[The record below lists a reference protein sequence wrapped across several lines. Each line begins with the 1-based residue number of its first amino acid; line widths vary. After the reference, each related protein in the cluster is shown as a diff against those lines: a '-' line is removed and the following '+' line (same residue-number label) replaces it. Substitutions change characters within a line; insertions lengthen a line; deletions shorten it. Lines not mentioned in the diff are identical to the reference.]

1 MKLQSRHSFL
11 LPDSL
16 LLDSPARAA
25 RQPHC
30 PLADRQAGRHNGRH
44 TDWCT
49 QKVAMTVHHRYR
61 HVHRC
66 NVCHPGRGLEHASL
80 SKALVSRTWREESP
94 APSKVARDN
103 RQEPSKYR
111 SHSAELATAIGRRAG
126 PSKRH
131 RRSDDLGERAA
142 VAFGSKIRTLGPSK
156 YAKQQ
161 TRSFL
166 RSATSNAP
174 EASHQLNRT
183 HVKAQD

>member
-16 LLDSPARAA
+16 LLDSPARAVSS
-25 RQPHC
+25 RQVQHRRKSQETIVRGRAKTVCYPNQHGGHC
-30 PLADRQAGRHNGRH
+30 AA
-44 TDWCT
+44 
-49 QKVAMTVHHRYR
+49 
-61 HVHRC
+61 
-66 NVCHPGRGLEHASL
+66 ASL
-80 SKALVSRTWREESP
+80 AISH
-94 APSKVARDN
+94 
-103 RQEPSKYR
+103 RQYR
-111 SHSAELATAIGRRAG
+111 FHSTELATAIGRRAG

-131 RRSDDLGERAA
+131 RRSDDLGERAD
-142 VAFGSKIRTLGPSK
+142 VAFGSKIRTLGLSE

-183 HVKAQD
+183 HGMRL